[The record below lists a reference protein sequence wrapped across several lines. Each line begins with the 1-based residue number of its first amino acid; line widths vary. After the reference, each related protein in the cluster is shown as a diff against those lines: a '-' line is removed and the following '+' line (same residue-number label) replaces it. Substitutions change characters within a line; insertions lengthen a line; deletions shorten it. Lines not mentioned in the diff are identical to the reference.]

1 MAGQSADL
9 EANLSNGE
17 FEERRAKWAAELNP
31 VGDVAEFA
39 LDRVVAATSAS
50 SGANAPSTRSPPTSS
65 IEPPS
70 PGIRIEPSRPPPS
83 PARLG
88 KDPVLASR
96 QLQATLAGVTL
107 LVEFWVGLV
116 AMLEG
121 RDWSETE
128 ASKALDLLGVNPD
141 LREGRTLIDAP
152 AGTDSAT
159 FRRALAL
166 EEINRLETLR
176 EKAMVPLDELGRDQ
190 AMVGDIA
197 ILSKPAKL
205 ILRYE
210 REAWKRYWES
220 MKEIKAQAPAPVVVA
235 PPPPPVVAHL
245 RRPDRSPSRS
255 RRSRPTGSSR
265 WNCSTTT
272 TRRPGSTRW
281 SGRSIACARCRRPT
295 CRSPS
300 GSDRPAAELR
310 IVDLF
315 L

>member
-1 MAGQSADL
+1 MAAQSVDL
-9 EANLSNGE
+9 EESDLSHPE
-17 FEERRAKWAAELNP
+17 FDERRVQWAAELNP

-39 LDRVVAATSAS
+39 LDRVVAATF
-50 SGANAPSTRSPPTSS
+50 
-65 IEPPS
+65 
-70 PGIRIEPSRPPPS
+70 RIERCERALNEVTTDVQHRAALAWDQDRAVEAATIA
-83 PARLG
+83 ARLG

-107 LVEFWVGLV
+107 LVEFWIGLV
-116 AMLEG
+116 GMLEG

-128 ASKALDLLGVNPD
+128 ASKALDLLGVNSD

-152 AGTDSAT
+152 KGTDSAT
-159 FRRALAL
+159 FRRALAI

-176 EKAMVPLDELGRDQ
+176 EKAMIPLDELGCSQ

-220 MKEIKAQAPAPVVVA
+220 MKEIKAQAPQPVVVA
-235 PPPPPVVAHL
+235 PTYRSTQESSPH
-245 RRPDRSPSRS
+245 RSERSPNLCGRS
-255 RRSRPTGSSR
+255 PPIGSER
-265 WNCSTTT
+265 WTCSTTT
-272 TRRPGSTRW
+272 TTMPGSTRW
-281 SGRSIACARCRRPT
+281 SGRSIACARWQGPT
-295 CRSPS
+295 WRSPRES
-300 GSDRPAAELR
+300 GRPAAEPF
-310 IVDLF
+310 F